1 MKVLMK
7 IENGKLVPPEH
18 IRLVDKGEVTVEL
31 PAEAIRQEAT
41 SVRQQLDDLL
51 GHYAKARPSA
61 TLDDDKRAWREH
73 LEEKHPL

>member
-7 IENGKLVPPEH
+7 IENGKLILPEH

-31 PAEAIRQEAT
+31 PAEAIRQEPT
-41 SVRQQLDDLL
+41 SARQQLDALL

-61 TLDDDKRAWREH
+61 TPDEDKRAWHER
-73 LEEKHPL
+73 LEEKQLL